1 MNAGKE
7 VAVASTK
14 SFTSSLL
21 ILYMLSIWL
30 YQNRRDKISNIEL
43 ICQNIRNVIQKVTF
57 INNNIDKYITD
68 DHIKMLN
75 YENIFVLGKKKYQYI
90 AKEMA
95 LKMKEICYIHA
106 EGYSGSA
113 LKHGPFALLKKNFP
127 VILLIDN
134 KNKSKMMNT
143 YKEIETRKANILV
156 ITEIDNLPVKNKIV
170 IPEVFELQE
179 ILYMLILQHIS
190 YRLAVLR
197 NINPDKPK
205 NLAKVVTVE

>member
-1 MNAGKE
+1 
-7 VAVASTK
+7 
-14 SFTSSLL
+14 
-21 ILYMLSIWL
+21 MLF
-30 YQNRRDKISNIEL
+30 
-43 ICQNIRNVIQKVTF
+43 KVTF

-75 YENIFVLGKKKYQYI
+75 YENIFVLGKKKYQNI
-90 AKEMA
+90 AKEMD